1 MSDRNNDV
9 FQVLVADGNQAV
21 LTAGQ
26 EVSNL
31 AAGQIG
37 VFDANTH
44 RSISAVTTPLPK
56 DFYLA
61 VGINRS
67 GGATFE
73 DFRESAGQHIQRKNI
88 TGYTFGAHSAAQPMI
103 VDINSIRGACNEDF
117 TIRVEQRNS
126 KIAGIQGYNQFSEA
140 FSVRGA
146 CCDGCGDDCQDADPN
161 DIAIKLADAINKNSA
176 TGLSATLL
184 GNTGTVNIGTEPTT
198 DGNVTVKLGSEAVI
212 TIAILNLDTEAEV
225 NTKIANA
232 INAVTGSAYK
242 ASATPTQVNISG
254 PAGAVVFTAG
264 TTGIVAVT
272 GNVTRTLV
280 PVASTYLAAN
290 PGATLG
296 LAIQGAS
303 VPTVQSD
310 SINMAYH
317 KFHQTYIIVSIVE
330 TDRDKVGCAF
340 AKTSIFQELREE
352 EGTGANIR
360 QKEYHASAW
369 NGAGPYVASQTLGLA
384 IGNLEFFA
392 AKNGTYD
399 QIILEYFFKAES
411 GWLEYENTLSTIV
424 AIPEAS
430 TVTRN
435 ALITIIDALVTPF
448 GFDALLDDAA
458 TANVNPAV
466 VEAQPASAAVDGIA

>member
-21 LTAGQ
+21 LAAGQ
-26 EVSNL
+26 EVSDL
-31 AAGQIG
+31 AVGQLG

-44 RSISAVTTPLPK
+44 RSISAATSPLPK
-56 DFYLA
+56 DFYMA
-61 VGINRS
+61 VGT
-67 GGATFE
+67 GAG
-73 DFRESAGQHIQRKNI
+73 DFKESAGQHIQRKNI
-88 TGYTFGAHSAAQPMI
+88 SGYTFGAHSAAQPMI
-103 VDINSIRGACNEDF
+103 VDINNIKGQCNQDF

-146 CCDGCGDDCQDADPN
+146 CCEGCGDDCQDADPN
-161 DIAIKLADAINKNSA
+161 DIAIKLVDAINKNSS
-176 TGLSATLL
+176 TGLAAVLL
-184 GNTGTVNIGTEPTT
+184 GNTGTINIGTEPTT
-198 DGNVTVKLGSEAVI
+198 DGNVTVKLGAESNI
-212 TIAILNLDTEAEV
+212 TVAILNADTEAQV

-264 TTGIVAVT
+264 TTGTVAVT
-272 GNVTRTLV
+272 APVTRTVV

-290 PGATLG
+290 PGATLS

-303 VPTVQSD
+303 VLTVQSD

-317 KFHQTYIIVSIVE
+317 KFHQTYIIVSIVN
-330 TDRDKVGCAF
+330 TDNDKVGCPF
-340 AKTSIFQELREE
+340 AKTSVFQELREE
-352 EGTGANIR
+352 EGSGANIR

-384 IGNLEFFA
+384 IGNLDYFA
-392 AKNGTYD
+392 AKNGNYD
-399 QIILEYFFKAES
+399 QVILEYFFKSDS
-411 GWLEYENTLSTIV
+411 GWMEYENTLSTIV

-430 TVTRN
+430 TTTRN
-435 ALITIIDALVTPF
+435 GLITIIDALVTPL

-458 TANVNPAV
+458 TANVDPTV
-466 VEAQPASAAVDGIA
+466 VESQSVSGAVDGIA